1 MPRYNVY
8 LWYDCD
14 VPCADI
20 HYTVYSKMCTLK
32 LTKHKL
38 GQEFRKFYN
47 LVGSYLLNLGNNSL
61 TFPEEASDMVS
72 PLATPLSVQRKK
84 ETGKDGS
91 NHSSFSSSVE
101 LSSGKNR
108 KR

>member
-38 GQEFRKFYN
+38 GQEFRKF
-47 LVGSYLLNLGNNSL
+47 
-61 TFPEEASDMVS
+61 
-72 PLATPLSVQRKK
+72 
-84 ETGKDGS
+84 
-91 NHSSFSSSVE
+91 
-101 LSSGKNR
+101 
-108 KR
+108 